1 MRKIGYL
8 GKPNRLLDQI
18 QPWLIANGPLLQI
31 PENAAISKSSWYE
44 QLEMLLIFWKSISL
58 KKTEMEKLKKIL
70 PTDLPVL
77 IVTES
82 FEDMLSSVWDCPHW
96 DYYLLPLHRD
106 SFIKRVNQLFH
117 IKTMFFTKNSLQL

>member
-44 QLEMLLIFWKSISL
+44 QLEMLLIFWKSITL
-58 KKTEMEKLKKIL
+58 KKSEMEKLKRIL
-70 PTDLPVL
+70 
-77 IVTES
+77 
-82 FEDMLSSVWDCPHW
+82 
-96 DYYLLPLHRD
+96 
-106 SFIKRVNQLFH
+106 Q
-117 IKTMFFTKNSLQL
+117 